1 MDGFLI
7 INKPLGYTSRDV
19 VNKISHEFNTRKVGH
34 TGTLDPNASG
44 VLIIALGKALKM
56 IEFMDNDDKEYV
68 AEVILGIETDTLD
81 LDKYDTILKEK
92 NVDLQNEKIINAINS
107 FKGKYMQT
115 VPKYSAVKVNG
126 RKLYEYARGNIPVDL
141 QKKEVNIKNIN
152 VSDIKKEDNKM
163 SFKLKCTVSKV
174 TYIRSLIRDIGDEL
188 GIPCTM
194 EELERTKQGVF
205 DIKDAYKISDIENN
219 KYDFISLSKV
229 LSDKYS
235 TLVDSEMEFKIRN
248 GALLPNI
255 YKEELIV
262 FKNIKDEVVGIYGP
276 YDKDKKKIKPIRV
289 FK

>member
-7 INKPLGYTSRDV
+7 VDKPLGYTSRDV

-81 LDKYDTILKEK
+81 LDKNATILKEK

-141 QKKEVNIKNIN
+141 PKKEVNIKNIN

-163 SFKLKCTVSKV
+163 SFKLKCTVSKG
-174 TYIRSLIRDIGDEL
+174 TYIRSLIRDIGDKL
-188 GIPCTM
+188 NTPAVMKSLI
-194 EELERTKQGVF
+194 RTKIGNF
-205 DIKDAYKISDIENN
+205 SITDSYTLDDIKNGNYQVINILAAFPDIPKI
-219 KYDFISLSKV
+219 KV
-229 LSDKYS
+229 DKELAKKVS
-235 TLVDSEMEFKIRN
+235 N
-248 GALLPNI
+248 GMVLDNLF
-255 YKEELIV
+255 KEEKAFIIDGNNNLLALY
-262 FKNIKDEVVGIYGP
+262 KNIDNKTRP
-276 YDKDKKKIKPIRV
+276 YKV
-289 FK
+289 FV

>member
-44 VLIIALGKALKM
+44 VLVIAINKALKT
-56 IEFMDNDDKEYV
+56 IELMDDDDKEYV

-81 LDKYDTILKEK
+81 LDKNATILKEK

-141 QKKEVNIKNIN
+141 PKKEVKIKNIS
-152 VSDIKKEDNKM
+152 VSYIKKEDNKM
-163 SFKLKCTVSKV
+163 AFKLKGTVSKG
-174 TYIRSLIRDIGDEL
+174 TYIRSLIRDIGDKL
-188 GIPCTM
+188 NTPAVMKSLIRTKIGNFSITDSYTLDDIKNGNYQVINILAAFPGIP
-194 EELERTKQGVF
+194 
-205 DIKDAYKISDIENN
+205 KISVDKETAKKVANGMIFDDLFKEKMAFIIYDNN
-219 KYDFISLSKV
+219 L
-229 LSDKYS
+229 L
-235 TLVDSEMEFKIRN
+235 
-248 GALLPNI
+248 AL
-255 YKEELIV
+255 Y
-262 FKNIKDEVVGIYGP
+262 KNIDNKNRP
-276 YDKDKKKIKPIRV
+276 YKV
-289 FK
+289 FV